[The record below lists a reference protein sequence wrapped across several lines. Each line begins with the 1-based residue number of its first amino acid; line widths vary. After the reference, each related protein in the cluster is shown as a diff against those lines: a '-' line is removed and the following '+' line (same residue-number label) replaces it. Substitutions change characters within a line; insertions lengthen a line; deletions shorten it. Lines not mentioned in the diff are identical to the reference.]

1 MLLGEVSNFSSFEI
15 LNLCKF
21 YNLILYSMNQI
32 ICAHI
37 CHLFGVFL
45 NCEPFQVAEIIIVQS
60 VGTRRKHLPHPKEG
74 GRRWGSKAS
83 NSIVSAK
90 IASST
95 CQTFMCFSRFTPI
108 WNPDSIDNK
117 LGASAITRC
126 WAPNLKAQPQK
137 IWPPNLRTIL
147 FDEIGWKTSKHLQFV
162 PKTWKLVEHQAAVA
176 THTSYL
182 SRAPWALP
190 V

>member
-1 MLLGEVSNFSSFEI
+1 MQILQPHSVLNESNLMCVHTFVIYLGFSSI
-15 LNLCKF
+15 VK
-21 YNLILYSMNQI
+21 Q
-32 ICAHI
+32 
-37 CHLFGVFL
+37 
-45 NCEPFQVAEIIIVQS
+45 FQVAEIIIVQS

-95 CQTFMCFSRFTPI
+95 CQTFICFSRFTPI

-162 PKTWKLVEHQAAVA
+162 PKTWKLVE
-176 THTSYL
+176 
-182 SRAPWALP
+182 R
-190 V
+190 